1 MKPSHAVE
9 DAAWDRFQRL
19 AETRREVT
27 DEDLR
32 TIMAAVDGNG
42 HGKPVDGDDDAHVAD
57 ALRHLI
63 FG

>member
-1 MKPSHAVE
+1 MKPSPAAE

-19 AETRREVT
+19 AETKREVT

-32 TIMAAVDGNG
+32 AIMAAVDGNG
-42 HGKPVDGDDDAHVAD
+42 HSPAAEGGDDAHVAD
-57 ALRHLI
+57 ALRHMI